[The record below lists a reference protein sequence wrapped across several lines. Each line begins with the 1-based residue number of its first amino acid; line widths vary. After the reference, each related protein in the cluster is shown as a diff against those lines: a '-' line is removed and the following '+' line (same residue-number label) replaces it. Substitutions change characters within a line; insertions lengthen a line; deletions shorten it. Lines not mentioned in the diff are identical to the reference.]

1 MLPKKLFIILILVLF
16 FSAVPK
22 QIIAQTLTLN
32 LEGVLTGGYELSYDH
47 LLKNNMIVANEVT
60 YQNSKTGILY
70 ALFYLH
76 PVNIN
81 SWQNISFSSGIRKY
95 FSDDFTG
102 VFITGSVSLGYGYVD
117 FEYHSLKK
125 RFGYVNDPILKG
137 LFYDAIFKIG
147 YEWMA
152 KKRFSVAVEA
162 GVRYRENNINFS
174 NLEEYKDYEIWGIQD
189 EVFTSSSSD
198 IENGNYYKG
207 FSPTLSFKL
216 RYHL

>member
-1 MLPKKLFIILILVLF
+1 MPRRPFIILIVVLV
-16 FSAVPK
+16 FSMIFGK
-22 QIIAQTLTLN
+22 ISAQTLTVN
-32 LEGVLTGGYELSYDH
+32 LEGVLNGKYGISYDRI
-47 LLKNNMIVANEVT
+47 LKRNMLFTNGIT
-60 YQNSKTGILY
+60 YQNYRTGILTKLLY
-70 ALFYLH
+70 
-76 PVNIN
+76 PINIE